1 MEENYSW
8 IYLLIFLIIP
18 LARIL
23 PRVLKRA
30 GLKQNISTRPESPRR
45 NFFQESSPDNF
56 QESSPDNFQESSP
69 DNFRESSPDNFRESS
84 PDNFRESP
92 RKEEFSTKNWS
103 KEKIVLGLLMTN
115 ISKFEEL
122 QKRANLSTN
131 NLDTI
136 LQDLEKKRFMMPVEK
151 SGPFGKSIQLKITEK
166 GAAEFRR
173 L

>member
-23 PRVLKRA
+23 PRILKRA
-30 GLKQNISTRPESPRR
+30 GLKQNISTRPDNPRE
-45 NFFQESSPDNF
+45 NFFQESSPDRFQKSSPENF
-56 QESSPDNFQESSP
+56 QESSPDNFEEST
-69 DNFRESSPDNFRESS
+69 RR
-84 PDNFRESP
+84 
-92 RKEEFSTKNWS
+92 EEFSTKNWS
-103 KEKIVLGLLMTN
+103 KEKIVLGLLLTD
-115 ISKFEEL
+115 ITKFEEI

-136 LQDLEKKRFMMPVEK
+136 LQDLEKKRLMMPVEK
-151 SGPFGKSIQLKITEK
+151 SGPFGKSIQLRITEK

-173 L
+173 M

>member
-18 LARIL
+18 LARII
-23 PRVLKRA
+23 PRLLKRA
-30 GLKQNISTRPESPRR
+30 GLKENISARPETPRR
-45 NFFQESSPDNF
+45 NFFQETSS
-56 QESSPDNFQESSP
+56 S
-69 DNFRESSPDNFRESS
+69 DNFRETSSS
-84 PDNFRESP
+84 DNFRESP

-122 QKRANLSTN
+122 QKKGNISTN

-136 LQDLEKKRFMMPVEK
+136 LQDLEKKGLMRPVEK

-173 L
+173 M

>member
-69 DNFRESSPDNFRESS
+69 DNFQ
-84 PDNFRESP
+84 ESP

-136 LQDLEKKRFMMPVEK
+136 LQDLEKKRFMMPIEK

>member
-23 PRVLKRA
+23 PRVLRRI
-30 GLKQNISTRPESPRR
+30 GLKGNTTARPENPSK
-45 NFFQESSPDNF
+45 NFFQESSPDRFQESSPDRFQESSPDRFQESSPDRF
-56 QESSPDNFQESSP
+56 QESSPDNFE
-69 DNFRESSPDNFRESS
+69 
-84 PDNFRESP
+84 ESP

-136 LQDLEKKRFMMPVEK
+136 LQDLEKKRLMMPVEK
-151 SGPFGKSIQLKITEK
+151 SGPFGKSIQLKITQK

-173 L
+173 M

>member
-23 PRVLKRA
+23 PRVLKRV
-30 GLKQNISTRPESPRR
+30 GLKQNISTHPESPRE

-69 DNFRESSPDNFRESS
+69 DNFQ
-84 PDNFRESP
+84 ESP

>member
-23 PRVLKRA
+23 PRILKRA
-30 GLKQNISTRPESPRR
+30 GLKQNISTRPDNPRE

-56 QESSPDNFQESSP
+56 E
-69 DNFRESSPDNFRESS
+69 
-84 PDNFRESP
+84 ESP
-92 RKEEFSTKNWS
+92 RREEFSTKNWS
-103 KEKIVLGLLMTN
+103 KEKIVLGLLLTD
-115 ISKFEEL
+115 ITKFEEI

-136 LQDLEKKRFMMPVEK
+136 LQDLEKKRLMMPVEK
-151 SGPFGKSIQLKITEK
+151 SGPFGKSIQLRITEK

-173 L
+173 M

>member
-23 PRVLKRA
+23 PRILKRA
-30 GLKQNISTRPESPRR
+30 GLKQNISTRPESPRK
-45 NFFQESSPDNF
+45 NFFQESSPDRFQESSPDRFQESSPDRF
-56 QESSPDNFQESSP
+56 QESSPDNFE
-69 DNFRESSPDNFRESS
+69 
-84 PDNFRESP
+84 ESP
-92 RKEEFSTKNWS
+92 SKEEFSTKNWS

-136 LQDLEKKRFMMPVEK
+136 LQDLEKKRLMMPVEK

-173 L
+173 M

>member
-8 IYLLIFLIIP
+8 IYLLIFMIIP

-23 PRVLKRA
+23 PRLLKRA
-30 GLKQNISTRPESPRR
+30 GLKQDISARPETPRG
-45 NFFQESSPDNF
+45 NFFQESPSADNFRESSSPDNF
-56 QESSPDNFQESSP
+56 QES
-69 DNFRESSPDNFRESS
+69 
-84 PDNFRESP
+84 P
-92 RKEEFSTKNWS
+92 RREEFSTKNWP

-122 QKRANLSTN
+122 QKKGNISTN

-136 LQDLEKKRFMMPVEK
+136 LQDLEKKGLMRPVEK

-173 L
+173 M

>member
-23 PRVLKRA
+23 PRILKRA
-30 GLKQNISTRPESPRR
+30 GLKQNISTRPESPRE
-45 NFFQESSPDNF
+45 NFFQESSPDRFQESSPDRF
-56 QESSPDNFQESSP
+56 QESSPDNFEESA
-69 DNFRESSPDNFRESS
+69 
-84 PDNFRESP
+84 

-136 LQDLEKKRFMMPVEK
+136 LQDLEKKRLMMPVEK
-151 SGPFGKSIQLKITEK
+151 SGPFGKSIQLKITQK

-173 L
+173 I

>member
-1 MEENYSW
+1 M
-8 IYLLIFLIIP
+8 IIP

-23 PRVLKRA
+23 PRLLRRV
-30 GLKQNISTRPESPRR
+30 GLKQDISARPETPRG
-45 NFFQESSPDNF
+45 NFFQESPSA
-56 QESSPDNFQESSP
+56 
-69 DNFRESSPDNFRESS
+69 DNFRESSSSDNFQ
-84 PDNFRESP
+84 ESP
-92 RKEEFSTKNWS
+92 RREEFSTKNWP

-122 QKRANLSTN
+122 QKKGNISTN

-136 LQDLEKKRFMMPVEK
+136 LQDLEKKGLMRPVEK

-173 L
+173 M

>member
-23 PRVLKRA
+23 PRVLKRV
-30 GLKQNISTRPESPRR
+30 GLKQNTSTRPESPRR
-45 NFFQESSPDNF
+45 NF
-56 QESSPDNFQESSP
+56 FQESSP

-84 PDNFRESP
+84 PDNFQESSPDNFQESP

>member
-30 GLKQNISTRPESPRR
+30 GLKQNTPAHSVSPRE
-45 NFFQESSPDNF
+45 NFFQESSSDRF
-56 QESSPDNFQESSP
+56 QESSSDRFQESSS
-69 DNFRESSPDNFRESS
+69 DNFE
-84 PDNFRESP
+84 ESP
-92 RKEEFSTKNWS
+92 RREEFSTKNWS
-103 KEKIVLGLLMTN
+103 KEKIVLGLLLTD

-136 LQDLEKKRFMMPVEK
+136 LQDLEKKRLMMPVEK

-166 GAAEFRR
+166 GIREFRR
-173 L
+173 M

>member
-30 GLKQNISTRPESPRR
+30 GLKQNTSTRPESPRG
-45 NFFQESSPDNF
+45 NFF

-136 LQDLEKKRFMMPVEK
+136 LQDFEKKRLMMPVEK
-151 SGPFGKSIQLKITEK
+151 SSPFGKSIQLKITEK

-173 L
+173 M

>member
-8 IYLLIFLIIP
+8 IYLLIFMIIP

-23 PRVLKRA
+23 PRLLRRV
-30 GLKQNISTRPESPRR
+30 GLKQDISARPETPRG
-45 NFFQESSPDNF
+45 NFFQESPSA
-56 QESSPDNFQESSP
+56 
-69 DNFRESSPDNFRESS
+69 
-84 PDNFRESP
+84 DNFRESP
-92 RKEEFSTKNWS
+92 SSDNFQESPRREEFSTKNWP

-122 QKRANLSTN
+122 QKKGNISTN

-136 LQDLEKKRFMMPVEK
+136 LQDLEKKGLMRPVEK
-151 SGPFGKSIQLKITEK
+151 TGPFGKSIQLKITEK

-173 L
+173 M

>member
-30 GLKQNISTRPESPRR
+30 GLKQNISTRPESPRE
-45 NFFQESSPDNF
+45 NFFQESSPDRF
-56 QESSPDNFQESSP
+56 QESSPDNFEESQ
-69 DNFRESSPDNFRESS
+69 RR
-84 PDNFRESP
+84 
-92 RKEEFSTKNWS
+92 EEFSTKNWS

-115 ISKFEEL
+115 ISKFEEI

-136 LQDLEKKRFMMPVEK
+136 LQDLEKKRLMMPVEK
-151 SGPFGKSIQLKITEK
+151 SSPFGKSIQLKITEK

>member
-23 PRVLKRA
+23 PRVLRRI
-30 GLKQNISTRPESPRR
+30 GLKGNTPESPRK
-45 NFFQESSPDNF
+45 NFFQESSPDRF
-56 QESSPDNFQESSP
+56 QESSPDNFE
-69 DNFRESSPDNFRESS
+69 
-84 PDNFRESP
+84 ESP

>member
-8 IYLLIFLIIP
+8 IYLLIFMIIP

-23 PRVLKRA
+23 PRLLKRA
-30 GLKQNISTRPESPRR
+30 GLKQDISARPETPRG
-45 NFFQESSPDNF
+45 NFFQESPPADNFRESSSPDNF
-56 QESSPDNFQESSP
+56 QESPR
-69 DNFRESSPDNFRESS
+69 REEV
-84 PDNFRESP
+84 
-92 RKEEFSTKNWS
+92 STKNWP

-122 QKRANLSTN
+122 QKKGNISTN
-131 NLDTI
+131 NLDAI
-136 LQDLEKKRFMMPVEK
+136 LQDLEKKGLMRPVEK
-151 SGPFGKSIQLKITEK
+151 SGPFGKSIQLRITEK